1 VTPRLP
7 RAAAGAPPE
16 RIAPARPSLPGLL
29 LALALAALA
38 AGCSPAND
46 PSAEAGHEAGQD
58 HGGEAMEP
66 EGPHGGHLFTEE
78 GFTLEAALAETE
90 AGAEFRL
97 YATRD
102 GAPVPPADL
111 TAALEVRRITGA
123 AGGRVE
129 RFAFAP
135 AGEYL
140 ASTARVAEPHSFD
153 VTVAVRHAGRDY
165 RFEYASPEGLVTID
179 PAMAKAQG
187 VTTATAGPGMVRE
200 TLTLYGSIEAVPD
213 RVRSVQARF
222 PGIVRGV
229 DVGLGDRVARGQ
241 RLATVESND
250 TLQTYAVT
258 APIGGTITARSA
270 NPGEATAGPL
280 FTITDLSKVHADLTV
295 FPRDRQQLKPGQRL
309 EVQAADG
316 DARSAAELEYLV
328 PGMPGSQA
336 LLAHVE
342 LDNATG
348 LWSPGQFVTARVVVR
363 EAEAAVAVP
372 LEAIQTW
379 REWESVFVVD
389 GDRYQVQPVR
399 LGRRD
404 DRHVEVLEGLA
415 PGATFVVGNSYLV
428 KADIEKSGAAHDH

>member
-7 RAAAGAPPE
+7 RAAAGAPPH
-16 RIAPARPSLPGLL
+16 RTATARPPLPAVL
-29 LALALAALA
+29 LAVALAALA
-38 AGCSPAND
+38 AGCSPGAD
-46 PSAEAGHEAGQD
+46 PAAEAGHAAGHD
-58 HGGEAMEP
+58 HADEGMEP
-66 EGPHGGHLFTEE
+66 EGPHGGHLFSSN
-78 GFTLEAALAETE
+78 GFALESLIVDAET
-90 AGAEFRL
+90 GAEFRL
-97 YATRD
+97 YASRD
-102 GAPVPPADL
+102 GAPVPPAEL
-111 TAALEVRRITGA
+111 AATLEVRRITGV
-123 AGGRVE
+123 AGGRVD

-140 ASTARVAEPHSFD
+140 ASTTKVAEPHSFD
-153 VTVAVRHAGRDY
+153 VTVAVRHAGKDY

-179 PAMAKAQG
+179 PAIAKAQG
-187 VTTATAGPGMVRE
+187 VTTATASPGPVRE

-213 RVRSVQARF
+213 RVRTVQARF
-222 PGIVRGV
+222 PGIVRAV

-241 RLATVESND
+241 RLASVESND

-270 NPGEATAGPL
+270 NPGEATAGAL

-316 DARSAAELEYLV
+316 DARSTAELEYLV
-328 PGMPGSQA
+328 PGTPGSQA

-342 LDNATG
+342 LDNAAG

-372 LEAIQTW
+372 LEALQAW
-379 REWESVFVVD
+379 REWDAVFVVD

-428 KADIEKSGAAHDH
+428 KADIEKSGASHDH